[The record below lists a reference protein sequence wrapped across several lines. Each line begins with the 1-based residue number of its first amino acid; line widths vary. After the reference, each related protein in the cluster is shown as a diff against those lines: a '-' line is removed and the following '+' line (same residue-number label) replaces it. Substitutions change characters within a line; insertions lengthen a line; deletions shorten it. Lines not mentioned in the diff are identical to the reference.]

1 MKIGLVTGSDLDCFF
16 LVLDRNEG
24 MSAGLVINP
33 LHFKE
38 GRAAIEVPTST
49 VTAMAGNSVMTGGM
63 VTSTPRSGS
72 PVDYFCVP

>member
-1 MKIGLVTGSDLDCFF
+1 M
-16 LVLDRNEG
+16 
-24 MSAGLVINP
+24 INP
-33 LHFKE
+33 LHVKE

-72 PVDYFCVP
+72 PADYFCVP

>member
-1 MKIGLVTGSDLDCFF
+1 M
-16 LVLDRNEG
+16 
-24 MSAGLVINP
+24 INP
-33 LHFKE
+33 LHVKE

-72 PVDYFCVP
+72 PADYFCVPLMQGPHGSSGDSGGLFGYPHPLLR

>member
-1 MKIGLVTGSDLDCFF
+1 MV
-16 LVLDRNEG
+16 
-24 MSAGLVINP
+24 NP
-33 LHFKE
+33 LHVKE

-49 VTAMAGNSVMTGGM
+49 MTAMAGNSVMTGGM